1 MPKMDAETNIAVS
14 EIYSLDAVRVNLAYL
29 D

>member
-1 MPKMDAETNIAVS
+1 MDAETNIAVS
-14 EIYSLDAVRVNLAYL
+14 EIYSLDAVKVNMAYL